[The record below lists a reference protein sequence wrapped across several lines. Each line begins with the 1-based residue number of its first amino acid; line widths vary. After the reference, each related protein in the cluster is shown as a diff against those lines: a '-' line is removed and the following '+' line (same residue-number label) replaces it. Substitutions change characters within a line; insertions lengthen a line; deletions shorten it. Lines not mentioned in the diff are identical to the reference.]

1 MGFSRQEYWRGLPF
15 PCPGQGIDLDY
26 CGMEW
31 FALEMKFER
40 KTQSLKDQA
49 KVPISYSKNLNC
61 KGFVVGIGP
70 LYREKTKMEYSK
82 KNVAV

>member
-1 MGFSRQEYWRGLPF
+1 MT
-15 PCPGQGIDLDY
+15 
-26 CGMEW
+26 
-31 FALEMKFER
+31 LEMKFER

-70 LYREKTKMEYSK
+70 LYREKTKIKGSLYVTVFEDSHCLQM
-82 KNVAV
+82 KNSGGVKS